1 MEKGPGKQKGK
12 GGLEQGHKGKKG
24 KLQGPE
30 KGKGGLEQGQKG
42 QQQGLGKGKGG
53 LEQCQKGKQQGL
65 GKGKGGLDK
74 GQSKGGMETGGLEKG
89 HGKGGLEQGQKG
101 KQQGLGKGKGGLE
114 QGQKGQQQGLG
125 KGKGGLDKGQSK
137 GGMETG
143 GLEKGHGKGGL
154 EQSQLKEIHHAK
166 IQQERDDGFD
176 PSLQESRGRRSRWA
190 RQERRKA
197 DQAVQ
202 ERREQFET
210 SGQWPET
217 KPAVLPEEGSQRYRA
232 WQLLAGEVSLEEQTL
247 LEQQEAWKK
256 ATEEK
261 LEQRKEFERLQ
272 HKLAGDKASGSQG
285 P

>member
-12 GGLEQGHKGKKG
+12 GGVEQGHKGKKG

-42 QQQGLGKGKGG
+42 QQQVPGK
-53 LEQCQKGKQQGL
+53 
-65 GKGKGGLDK
+65 
-74 GQSKGGMETGGLEKG
+74 S
-89 HGKGGLEQGQKG
+89 KGGLEQGQKG
-101 KQQGLGKGKGGLE
+101 KPSLGKGKGGLE
-114 QGQKGQQQGLG
+114 QGQKGKQQGLG

-232 WQLLAGEVSLEEQTL
+232 WQLLAEEVSLEEQTL

-256 ATEEK
+256 ATEEQ
-261 LEQRKEFERLQ
+261 LEQRKALERLQ
-272 HKLAGDKASGSQG
+272 HKLAGNPD
-285 P
+285 